1 MLKNRAMSVSNVIYT
16 IEETLDVTYIP
27 ETPVSSPVSSPI
39 PTDIVDAI
47 ETKEEE
53 EISFDMIYPAEPAFL
68 QNMENDVKINI
79 EERQTELY
87 LKALKRWKDYKKH

>member
-39 PTDIVDAI
+39 PIPMAIVD
-47 ETKEEE
+47 TDDVM
-53 EISFDMIYPAEPAFL
+53 ISYDTIYPATPSFIQE
-68 QNMENDVKINI
+68 MENDVKINVNI
-79 EERQTELY
+79 SERETELY
-87 LKALKRWKDYKKH
+87 LKALKKWKDYRKY